1 MQVSKMSSRGV
12 NSTDTEACN
21 FIMQALTGNQ
31 WSCLSPGVVCTL
43 GDYVQEGCTVVCFL
57 KESNQGREN
66 ESVWDKVQSAT
77 SEITG
82 VWWQQLKVM
91 SNCTDTM

>member
-1 MQVSKMSSRGV
+1 MRVRREGLRRTAHMQVSKMSSRGV

-66 ESVWDKVQSAT
+66 DTVQSGTKYKALQ
-77 SEITG
+77 
-82 VWWQQLKVM
+82 VK
-91 SNCTDTM
+91 